1 LNILSGVR
9 VHPELSTRQTHSGHL
24 VLQCRQ
30 LEGTRDYVMQQQL
43 ERKMS
48 SSYLQHNK
56 KNTAENRHSTG
67 VPLRYFAP
75 E

>member
-1 LNILSGVR
+1 LSGVR
-9 VHPELSTRQTHSGHL
+9 VHPELSASQTHSGHL

-48 SSYLQHNK
+48 TTYLLNNK
-56 KNTAENRHSTG
+56 ENAAEN
-67 VPLRYFAP
+67 
-75 E
+75 